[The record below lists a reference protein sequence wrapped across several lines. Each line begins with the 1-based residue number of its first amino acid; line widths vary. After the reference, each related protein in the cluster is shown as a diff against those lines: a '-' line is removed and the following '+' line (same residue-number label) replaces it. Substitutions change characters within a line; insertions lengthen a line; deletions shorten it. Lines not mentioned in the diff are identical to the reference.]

1 MDDIKA
7 PNDSVDGVS
16 PPRAP
21 NQPSDME
28 HMDGD
33 EVYHEMEP
41 EQPHELPE
49 KEKSGMKPW
58 LVAVLVVAALIVG
71 AAGVYIWQTSQ
82 ENTDSTEQLQS
93 QVDDL
98 TRQLEEAQDAN
109 TETELDDNDTQID
122 TLKTQVDTLTAE
134 VQTLTAS
141 NEALKTQNDTLT
153 TENEALA
160 TACEAATDCEVPQ

>member
-1 MDDIKA
+1 MDDIKT
-7 PNDSVDGVS
+7 PNDSVDGVT

-21 NQPSDME
+21 SQPSNME
-28 HMDGD
+28 HMDG
-33 EVYHEMEP
+33 EETYQEMEP

-58 LVAVLVVAALIVG
+58 LVAVLVVVALIIG
-71 AAGVYIWQTSQ
+71 AAAVYIWQTSQ
-82 ENTDSTEQLQS
+82 DNTDQQQS
-93 QVDDL
+93 QIDDL

-109 TETELDDNDTQID
+109 TETELDDKDAEIA
-122 TLKTQVDTLTAE
+122 TLKTQNDTLTAE

-153 TENEALA
+153 ADNEALT
-160 TACEAATDCEVPQ
+160 TACEAATDCELPQ